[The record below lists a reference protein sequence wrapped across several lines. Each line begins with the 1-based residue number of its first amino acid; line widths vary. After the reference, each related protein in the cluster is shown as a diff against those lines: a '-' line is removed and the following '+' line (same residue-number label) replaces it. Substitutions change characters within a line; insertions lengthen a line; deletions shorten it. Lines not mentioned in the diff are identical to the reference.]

1 MTRQM
6 PLWYIKEQNI
16 FETLTRDHPRI
27 EVVRV
32 PGGSV
37 EFIIIFITYFTK
49 WLFAAFYV
57 QHLFSIKND
66 SMYKIK
72 KTSTIECN
80 LTKST
85 QIMFCN

>member
-6 PLWYIKEQNI
+6 PLWYVKEQNV

-37 EFIIIFITYFTK
+37 IPDSVSYT
-49 WLFAAFYV
+49 
-57 QHLFSIKND
+57 HLTLPTNR
-66 SMYKIK
+66 
-72 KTSTIECN
+72 EV
-80 LTKST
+80 
-85 QIMFCN
+85 